1 MKIAIPLTNNE
12 LSTHFG
18 HCENFAIYTVED
30 GKIVKEEFIDPPVHE
45 PGSHPKFLHDLGCTA
60 VIAGGMGMKAQELM
74 FANKILVFVGVP
86 NMPLTEL
93 VNSYIQGKLQSGTN
107 LCDH

>member
-12 LSTHFG
+12 LSAHFG

-74 FANKILVFVGVP
+74 CANKIQVFVGVP